1 MQARGTT
8 VTHKGKSREDVLHAL
23 ADEAAYLRERFGVVR
38 LALYGSF
45 ARGQARPD
53 SDVDLLV
60 ELSRPLGLQFVA
72 LAEYLEEKLGR
83 KVDLATFNALRRA
96 GEKPYRGALV
106 ASIREDLTDVQSSP
120 R

>member
-1 MQARGTT
+1 MKKRAL
-8 VTHKGKSREDVLHAL
+8 SREDVLRTLERETPHLHA
-23 ADEAAYLRERFGVVR
+23 RFGVVR

-45 ARGQARPD
+45 ARGDARPD

-72 LAEYLEEKLGR
+72 LAEYLETALGR
-83 KVDLATFNALRRA
+83 KVDLATFDAFRSA
-96 GEKPYRGALV
+96 GLKPYRKTLIANV
-106 ASIREDLTDVQSSP
+106 QEDLTDVQFAS

>member
-1 MQARGTT
+1 MKKRSL
-8 VTHKGKSREDVLHAL
+8 SREDVLRTL
-23 ADEAAYLRERFGVVR
+23 ERETPYLRERFGVVR

-45 ARGQARPD
+45 VRGASGPD

-72 LAEYLEEKLGR
+72 LAEYLEAALGR
-83 KVDLATFNALRRA
+83 KVDLATFDAFRHA
-96 GEKPYRGALV
+96 GQRPYRKALIANV
-106 ASIREDLTDVQSSP
+106 EEDLTDVQFAP

>member
-1 MQARGTT
+1 MKKRAM
-8 VTHKGKSREDVLHAL
+8 SREDVLRTL
-23 ADEAAYLRERFGVVR
+23 EREAPYLRERFGVVR

-45 ARGQARPD
+45 ARGASGTD

-72 LAEYLEEKLGR
+72 LAEYLEMALGR
-83 KVDLATFNALRRA
+83 KVDLATFDAFHRA
-96 GEKPYRGALV
+96 GQKPYRKALIDNV
-106 ASIREDLTDVQSSP
+106 QEDLTDVQFAP